1 MHASNERRYMRAQYG
16 FRKLDLSSPIHLS
29 FDDFEQIVAESK
41 ATWLNRDGR
50 IEVDGFEALIREQM
64 RQYVQRHTAQAMQG
78 AVLSGSAIGHV
89 LFVLK
94 AMGTTLE
101 DVNSRI
107 DQMVQRDDGTC
118 SYPGAE
124 DSLGKASAWS
134 QKFPGNDR
142 KFAEIS
148 SDGRRDEALHE
159 KVDAQGRQIE
169 RLVEMVST
177 LISNLPAPSVADA
190 LQEKPRRFESAGTFG
205 ALPVDVSPAS
215 QDELCLR
222 NVKDVDGVRG
232 SSKEVSSNVVGEGA
246 HEAPSYEANM
256 LKGQEGGSTDEGKV
270 DQEPDEHD
278 KIRPTTVWRSLSPP
292 SPCKA
297 GDIRTELPV
306 RSLREASV

>member
-124 DSLGKASAWS
+124 DSLRKASAWS
-134 QKFPGNDR
+134 QKFPANDR

-159 KVDAQGRQIE
+159 RLASCYPAGLARIQCAAEAARRAASATCRWPGATRLLVQDWTTGAQVGE
-169 RLVEMVST
+169 RLLTRGV
-177 LISNLPAPSVADA
+177 LNGVASARA
-190 LQEKPRRFESAGTFG
+190 LAKLWHGHA
-205 ALPVDVSPAS
+205 
-215 QDELCLR
+215 
-222 NVKDVDGVRG
+222 
-232 SSKEVSSNVVGEGA
+232 
-246 HEAPSYEANM
+246 Y
-256 LKGQEGGSTDEGKV
+256 
-270 DQEPDEHD
+270 
-278 KIRPTTVWRSLSPP
+278 IRVYPWLQ
-292 SPCKA
+292 A
-297 GDIRTELPV
+297 MH
-306 RSLREASV
+306 

>member
-1 MHASNERRYMRAQYG
+1 MHAQYG

-64 RQYVQRHTAQAMQG
+64 RLYVQRHTAQAMQG

-107 DQMVQRDDGTC
+107 DQLVQNDDGTC
-118 SYPGAE
+118 LYPGAE
-124 DSLGKASAWS
+124 DSIRKASGWS
-134 QKFPGNDR
+134 TTFPANDKKFVG
-142 KFAEIS
+142 IS
-148 SDGRRDEALHE
+148 SDGRRDESLHE

-177 LISNLPAPSVADA
+177 MMSNLPASSVADA

-205 ALPVDVSPAS
+205 ALPVDVSPVS
-215 QDELCLR
+215 QEELCFGS
-222 NVKDVDGVRG
+222 VKVVDGVRG
-232 SSKEVSSNVVGEGA
+232 SSEGAASNVVGEAA
-246 HEAPSYEANM
+246 HAAPSNEANM
-256 LKGQEGGSTDEGKV
+256 LEGQEGGSADEGKV
-270 DQEPDEHD
+270 DQDPDEND
-278 KIRPTTVWRSLSPP
+278 KIRSTKVWRLLSPP
-292 SPCKA
+292 PPCKTV
-297 GDIRTELPV
+297 DTRSELPM
-306 RSLREASV
+306 RTLREAAV

>member
-1 MHASNERRYMRAQYG
+1 MRAQYG

-101 DVNSRI
+101 DVNSRM
-107 DQMVQRDDGTC
+107 DQLVQHDDGTC

-124 DSLGKASAWS
+124 DSLRKASAWS
-134 QKFPGNDR
+134 QKFPANDR

-177 LISNLPAPSVADA
+177 LISNMPAPSVADT

-222 NVKDVDGVRG
+222 NVKSVDGVRG
-232 SSKEVSSNVVGEGA
+232 SSKEVASNVVGEGA
-246 HEAPSYEANM
+246 HEARYY
-256 LKGQEGGSTDEGKV
+256 
-270 DQEPDEHD
+270 
-278 KIRPTTVWRSLSPP
+278 
-292 SPCKA
+292 
-297 GDIRTELPV
+297 
-306 RSLREASV
+306 